1 MGDAFKARTLKRK
14 NVKGLAL
21 SAPPPKATSANPSE
35 GDSQIPGAIGNV
47 DSNRTD
53 TLEIGLEFKLDL
65 RSEDLIIL
73 KELGAGNGGT
83 VSKVMHAS
91 TKVIMARKV
100 IRVDAKENVRKQIV
114 RELQVGHDCNSPHIV
129 TFYGAFQNEARDI
142 VLCMEYMDCGSLDR
156 ISKDFGPVRVDVLG
170 KIAESILGGLVYLYE
185 AHRIMHRDIK
195 PSNVLV
201 NSRGNIKLCD
211 FGVATETVNSV
222 ADTFVGTST
231 YMAPE
236 RIQGDAYSVRSDV
249 WSVGLTIME
258 LAVGR
263 FPFDSTDS
271 AAGDRASAGPMGI
284 LDLLQQIVHEPAP
297 KLPKSDAFP
306 PILDDFVAKCLL
318 KRSTERPTPRQLF
331 DEDAFLQAAKRTP
344 VNLQEW
350 AISMMEQHNR
360 KSYLAPPAPKSIN
373 RDGSRDST
381 AMATPRDSPKPPQPQ
396 SSTSQHH
403 YPTPPSHH
411 NTPSQGKYPTPTSGE
426 IPLNIAPS
434 DGWPHGYSPN
444 PNSARSP
451 PAAPSLSLE
460 HLSLETNDR
469 HRQPNGSS
477 SSRYQN
483 HHNPH
488 SNNHNINEPIS
499 AIEPQ
504 SRPFFPPRSASSH
517 STGARDRDRDIS
529 ASDTNRS
536 ATRAGI
542 NTSTLPVRSAGVPPP
557 PPPPASSSGPLRP
570 LPALPVQ
577 SSSRGPGGVGT
588 GPPSSSSTS
597 SSSWKVPGS
606 GGGREKVV

>member
-1 MGDAFKARTLKRK
+1 MGDSFKARTLKRK

-21 SAPPPKATSANPSE
+21 NSPAPKSGSNPSD
-35 GDSQIPGAIGNV
+35 GDAQIPGAIGNA

-65 RSEDLIIL
+65 RSEDLVVL

-91 TKVIMARKV
+91 TKVVMARKV

-114 RELQVGHDCNSPHIV
+114 RELQVGHDCNSPYIV

-195 PSNVLV
+195 PSNVLI

-236 RIQGDAYSVRSDV
+236 RIQGGAYSVRSDV

-263 FPFDSTDS
+263 FPFDATDS

-318 KRSTERPTPRQLF
+318 KKPEERPTPRELY
-331 DEDAFLQAAKRTP
+331 DGDAFLQAAKRTP
-344 VNLQEW
+344 VNLREW

-360 KSYLAPPAPKSIN
+360 KSYLAPPAPKAIT
-373 RDGSRDST
+373 RDGSRDSISHSRNSEQS
-381 AMATPRDSPKPPQPQ
+381 PRPRF
-396 SSTSQHH
+396 
-403 YPTPPSHH
+403 
-411 NTPSQGKYPTPTSGE
+411 TPTSGE
-426 IPLNIAPS
+426 IPLNISREPS
-434 DGWPHGYSPN
+434 SRMYGEPRSAVEASPTMGF
-444 PNSARSP
+444 
-451 PAAPSLSLE
+451 E
-460 HLSLETNDR
+460 HLSLGSGHHTNG
-469 HRQPNGSS
+469 NGTVCI
-477 SSRYQN
+477 
-483 HHNPH
+483 PH
-488 SNNHNINEPIS
+488 VRLCHTYSNCYTFGDFAVEACAS
-499 AIEPQ
+499 AI
-504 SRPFFPPRSASSH
+504 
-517 STGARDRDRDIS
+517 GAI
-529 ASDTNRS
+529 
-536 ATRAGI
+536 AGTTWI
-542 NTSTLPVRSAGVPPP
+542 G
-557 PPPPASSSGPLRP
+557 
-570 LPALPVQ
+570 
-577 SSSRGPGGVGT
+577 
-588 GPPSSSSTS
+588 
-597 SSSWKVPGS
+597 WD
-606 GGGREKVV
+606 GRVADS